1 MNRSQF
7 KHFHPLEV
15 RWGDAD
21 IFGHIN
27 NVQYIRYYES
37 GRVAYCEEALAFE
50 FKVGLDSGWI
60 LADIQCS
67 YLKQLH
73 YPASIEV
80 ATSILKIG
88 TSSVEMQA
96 AIFIKGT
103 DELVSTSKAVLVWV
117 DLRAG
122 CSAPI
127 PMSQRENIELFEA
140 LRKESILGLE

>member
-7 KHFHPLEV
+7 KHLHPLEV

-37 GRVAYCEEALAFE
+37 GRVTYCEEALGFE
-50 FKVGLDSGWI
+50 FKTGLDAGWI

-80 ATSILKIG
+80 ATAISKVG
-88 TSSVEMQA
+88 TSSVELQA

-103 DELVSTSKAVLVWV
+103 EELVSTSKAVLVWV

-122 CSAPI
+122 RSAPI
-127 PMSQRENIELFEA
+127 PSSQRECIELFEEVK
-140 LRKESILGLE
+140 KESTLIQE